1 MLPRDTLPALP
12 SLPRI
17 KSDRREKQKGLGKQ
31 GEMNSGA
38 AAGTAFCITRKSR
51 MPHQATQRNKIKE
64 DGSRSRLEGQT
75 DVEAVAE
82 GACTQELLQ
91 AFKEFKSGP

>member
-1 MLPRDTLPALP
+1 
-12 SLPRI
+12 
-17 KSDRREKQKGLGKQ
+17 
-31 GEMNSGA
+31 
-38 AAGTAFCITRKSR
+38 
-51 MPHQATQRNKIKE
+51 MPHQATQRNKMKE
-64 DGSRSRLEGQT
+64 DRSRSRLEGQA